1 MQVVEGEQTVQVVEG
16 EEMQGVNGEQM
27 QGVEG
32 EQMQGVEGEQMQG
45 VEGEQTVQVLSSLL
59 LLVLTCE
66 LRGFFRST
74 CNLRYCVLKLDP
86 DKSST

>member
-1 MQVVEGEQTVQVVEG
+1 MQDEEGEQTVQV
-16 EEMQGVNGEQM
+16 
-27 QGVEG
+27 
-32 EQMQGVEGEQMQG
+32 VEGEQMQG

-74 CNLRYCVLKLDP
+74 CNLRYCVLRIDP
-86 DKSST
+86 DKSLT

>member
-1 MQVVEGEQTVQVVEG
+1 MQVVEGEQTVQV
-16 EEMQGVNGEQM
+16 
-27 QGVEG
+27 
-32 EQMQGVEGEQMQG
+32 VEGEQMQG

-59 LLVLTCE
+59 LLVLACE

-86 DKSST
+86 DKSLT

>member
-1 MQVVEGEQTVQVVEG
+1 MQDEEGEQTVQVVEG
-16 EEMQGVNGEQM
+16 EE
-27 QGVEG
+27 
-32 EQMQGVEGEQMQG
+32 MQG

-74 CNLRYCVLKLDP
+74 CNLRYCVLRIDP
-86 DKSST
+86 DKSLT

>member
-1 MQVVEGEQTVQVVEG
+1 MQVVEGEQTVQV
-16 EEMQGVNGEQM
+16 
-27 QGVEG
+27 
-32 EQMQGVEGEQMQG
+32 VEGEQMQG

-74 CNLRYCVLKLDP
+74 CNLRYCVLRIDP
-86 DKSST
+86 DKSLT

>member
-1 MQVVEGEQTVQVVEG
+1 MQDEEGEQTVQV
-16 EEMQGVNGEQM
+16 
-27 QGVEG
+27 
-32 EQMQGVEGEQMQG
+32 VEGEQMQG

-74 CNLRYCVLKLDP
+74 CNLRYCVLTIDP
-86 DKSST
+86 DKSLT

>member
-16 EEMQGVNGEQM
+16 EE
-27 QGVEG
+27 
-32 EQMQGVEGEQMQG
+32 MQG

-74 CNLRYCVLKLDP
+74 CNLRHCVLKLDP